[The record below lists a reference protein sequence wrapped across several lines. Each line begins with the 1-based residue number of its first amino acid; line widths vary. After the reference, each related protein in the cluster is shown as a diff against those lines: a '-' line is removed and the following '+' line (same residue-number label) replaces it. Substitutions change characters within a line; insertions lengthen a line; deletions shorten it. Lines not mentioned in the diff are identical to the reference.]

1 MGSTDRYSPV
11 RVSALLH
18 LPESNAR
25 SFMIASALG
34 NALDGDGTRNNLKSA
49 KDATGVVISKKRR
62 EVILEVLVINP
73 RRWRQLVDDWTDRYL
88 AHRCSPGVVALFTK
102 PLLTECPNC
111 HRWIEGSAEA
121 KPPMKSKP
129 RGQPFGRNGTGTAAQ
144 TALVL
149 PPGGAMTAAGAAQ
162 RVPFLGTDSEHPN
175 RGVAMRAEEGMEKE
189 VAGQKSSDSPW
200 SSDSQALQ
208 QALSEDR
215 RAAESEGVE

>member
-1 MGSTDRYSPV
+1 MVSGLPSSSVSAGRGSRSNLRTLPAASGTPVNGPRPGPRPMGSTDRYSPV

-34 NALDGDGTRNNLKSA
+34 NALDGDGTRNSLKSA
-49 KDATGVVISKKRR
+49 KDATGVVISKRRR

-73 RRWRQLVDDWTDRYL
+73 RRWRQLVDDWTDRYI

-129 RGQPFGRNGTGTAAQ
+129 RGRSFGRTA
-144 TALVL
+144 VL
-149 PPGGAMTAAGAAQ
+149 LPLKRQ
-162 RVPFLGTDSEHPN
+162 
-175 RGVAMRAEEGMEKE
+175 
-189 VAGQKSSDSPW
+189 W
-200 SSDSQALQ
+200 
-208 QALSEDR
+208 
-215 RAAESEGVE
+215 